1 MEENNMDTLA
11 LFLIYE
17 MIFGSVLGYVNDT
30 VHKVPSEV
38 RQANLTG
45 KVVNKTLIQLGWKLI
60 RDYLLEELV

>member
-1 MEENNMDTLA
+1 MDTLA

-17 MIFGSVLGYVNDT
+17 MILGSALGYMNDT

-45 KVVNKTLIQLGWKLI
+45 KIVNKTLIQLGWKLI